1 MRREATLIGVDA
13 TGKAVVQLD
22 NVSQC
27 LRCSRGQGC
36 GAGISGSFESSGPR
50 GVQLQ
55 ARITTR
61 LPLSA
66 GQKVLID
73 IDEHGSGWLWSVFGA
88 YGLPLT
94 GLLLA
99 TGLATALTAP
109 GSGGQ
114 ADIST
119 ELVVVLSA
127 LSGLAGG
134 IFAWRALASR
144 VLTCVE
150 RSLCLQSARIVAI
163 SPSFQREP

>member
-13 TGKAVVQLD
+13 SGKAVVQLD

-27 LRCSRGQGC
+27 RRCSRGQGC
-36 GAGISGSFESSGPR
+36 GAAMSGSFESSKPQ
-50 GVQLQ
+50 GVRLHAQ
-55 ARITTR
+55 ITSQ

-99 TGLATALTAP
+99 TGLATALTAS
-109 GSGGQ
+109 GSGGR
-114 ADIST
+114 ADLSA

-127 LSGLAGG
+127 LGGLAGG

-163 SPSFQREP
+163 SPSLPREP

>member
-1 MRREATLIGVDA
+1 MRREATLIGVEA
-13 TGKAVVQLD
+13 SGKAIVQLD

-36 GAGISGSFESSGPR
+36 GAGISGSLEGPEPQ
-50 GVQLQ
+50 GIQLHAQ
-55 ARITTR
+55 ITNH
-61 LPLSA
+61 LPLSE
-66 GQKVLID
+66 GQQVLID
-73 IDEHGSGWLWSVFGA
+73 IDEHGSGWLWSVVGA

-99 TGLATALTAP
+99 TGLATALTAS
-109 GSGGQ
+109 GSGGR
-114 ADIST
+114 ADISA

-150 RSLCLQSARIVAI
+150 RSLCLQSARIVTI